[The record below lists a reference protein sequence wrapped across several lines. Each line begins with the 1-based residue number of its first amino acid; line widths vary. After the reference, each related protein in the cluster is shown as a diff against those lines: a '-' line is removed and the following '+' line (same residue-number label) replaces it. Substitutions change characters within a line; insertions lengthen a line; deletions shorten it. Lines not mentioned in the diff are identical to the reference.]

1 MDNPMGRSIFRQDQQ
16 VQASQL
22 HRDLHPDL
30 RTLPPPIANGNFA
43 AADAAAAIGATLAQ
57 ASLRD
62 AD

>member
-1 MDNPMGRSIFRQDQQ
+1 M
-16 VQASQL
+16 QADQL
-22 HRDLHPDL
+22 HRDLHADL
-30 RTLPPPIANGNFA
+30 RILPPTANGNFA